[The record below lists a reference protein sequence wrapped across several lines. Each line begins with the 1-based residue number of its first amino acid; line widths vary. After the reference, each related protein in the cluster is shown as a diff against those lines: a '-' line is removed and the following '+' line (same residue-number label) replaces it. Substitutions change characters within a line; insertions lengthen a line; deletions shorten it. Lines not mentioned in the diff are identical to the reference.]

1 MDPLSWQF
9 LGDYVRANTKYDPDT
24 DSFRTGPIA
33 SLVGAITDDEVENLG
48 KVKER
53 GILKAAKEQ
62 LPPEKHKY
70 AIEYLQSLPVSKR
83 GMLSLDDVIR
93 ESNTAYD
100 EATAAGKT
108 AEGRDRLLFE
118 RGEKDADF
126 QRTYLSRQQSGL
138 EEQQRQ
144 AAQHNA
150 NVLAQQAGFRDLDS
164 ADRRASEAASLKMLM
179 EQGGLDLDLAKA
191 QRAHEVDMARAN
203 NELMLEQAR
212 MLNEFQD
219 RRYAKERQD
228 TLLMLALQQLPA
240 LMGAFT

>member
-33 SLVGAITDDEVENLG
+33 SLVGAITDDEVENLD
-48 KVKER
+48 KVRER

-62 LPPEKHKY
+62 LPQEKHKY
-70 AIEYLQSLPVSKR
+70 AIKYLQSLPASER

-100 EATAAGKT
+100 EATAAGET
-108 AEGRDRLLFE
+108 AEGRNKLLFE
-118 RGEKDADF
+118 RGQKDAEF
-126 QRTYLSRQQSGL
+126 QRNFLSRQLTGQ
-138 EEQQRQ
+138 ETMQQQ
-144 AAQHNA
+144 AAEHNA
-150 NVLAQQAGFRDLDS
+150 NVLTQQAGFRDLDS

-191 QRAHEVDMARAN
+191 QRAHEVDMTRAN
-203 NELMLEQAR
+203 NEMMLEQAR

>member
-33 SLVGAITDDEVENLG
+33 SLIGAITDDEVENLG

-62 LPPEKHKY
+62 LPQEKHKY
-70 AIEYLQSLPVSKR
+70 AIKYLQSVPVSER

-100 EATAAGKT
+100 EATAAGET
-108 AEGRDRLLFE
+108 AEGRNKLLFE
-118 RGEKDADF
+118 RGQKDAEF
-126 QRTYLSRQQSGL
+126 QRNFLSRQLTGQ
-138 EEQQRQ
+138 ETMQQQ
-144 AAQHNA
+144 AAEHNT

-191 QRAHEVDMARAN
+191 QRSHEVDMARAN
-203 NELMLEQAR
+203 NEMMLEQAR

-219 RRYAKERQD
+219 RRYAKDRQD

>member
-108 AEGRDRLLFE
+108 AEGRSQLSFE
-118 RGEKDADF
+118 QGQQNADF
-126 QRTYLSRQQSGL
+126 QRTFLSRQQSAA
-138 EEQQRQ
+138 ENAQEQ

-228 TLLMLALQQLPA
+228 TLLMLALQQLPT